1 MSRGFSAVI
10 WVSHELLL
18 NKYITPFSSQ
28 MLTAFSSPFPFLVE
42 WLTFKIKNQ
51 SCRALGLLWFVTVF
65 QPLEKGTLKRN
76 ESGMKMKSVKGSYL
90 VLVG

>member
-1 MSRGFSAVI
+1 M
-10 WVSHELLL
+10 
-18 NKYITPFSSQ
+18 
-28 MLTAFSSPFPFLVE
+28 E